1 MDGSHDEGI
10 AAWRRS
16 IRLDP
21 INLGARVN
29 LATSLYQ
36 LGQVDAAMEEL
47 RKGLDAQP
55 DSEDAYLAHF
65 KLGYIYEQRGAWRD
79 ALREYQQSLKLN
91 SDFAPAREQL
101 GQLQGRLKESQ
112 I

>member
-1 MDGSHDEGI
+1 MDGSHDDGI

-21 INLGARVN
+21 INLGAYVD

-36 LGQVDAAMEEL
+36 LGQIDAATEEL

-55 DSEDAYLAHF
+55 ESEDAYLAHF
-65 KLGYIYEQRGAWRD
+65 KLGYIYEQRGAWKD
-79 ALREYQQSLKLN
+79 ALREYQQALKLN
-91 SDFAPAREQL
+91 SDFAPAREQM
-101 GQLQGRLKESQ
+101 GQLQVRLKDSQ